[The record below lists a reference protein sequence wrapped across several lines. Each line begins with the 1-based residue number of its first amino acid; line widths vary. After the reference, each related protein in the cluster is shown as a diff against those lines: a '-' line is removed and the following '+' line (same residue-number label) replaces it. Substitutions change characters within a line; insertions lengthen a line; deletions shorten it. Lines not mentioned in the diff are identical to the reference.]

1 VAPARPSAA
10 GAPMPARKPERD
22 AVTDLPGGAAGFMYL
37 EEQFGKAVVSDE
49 PLSVI
54 VADVDGW
61 PELAATLG
69 EIGSKGL
76 LRALAP
82 ALSNRL
88 RKHDMVV
95 RNSDSE
101 FMFILPETNSEGA
114 EVVAER
120 ARKLIS
126 AKPQGVV
133 GAPPT
138 AVTMSFGCAT
148 FIQGSCGSAAEL
160 CGMADH
166 ALYAAKAAGGDRT
179 ALAERTVGAIVRT
192 NAS

>member
-1 VAPARPSAA
+1 
-10 GAPMPARKPERD
+10 
-22 AVTDLPGGAAGFMYL
+22 
-37 EEQFGKAVVSDE
+37 
-49 PLSVI
+49 
-54 VADVDGW
+54 
-61 PELAATLG
+61 
-69 EIGSKGL
+69 
-76 LRALAP
+76 
-82 ALSNRL
+82 
-88 RKHDMVV
+88 
-95 RNSDSE
+95 
-101 FMFILPETNSEGA
+101 
-114 EVVAER
+114 VVAER

-148 FIQGSCGSAAEL
+148 FNQGSCGSAAEL